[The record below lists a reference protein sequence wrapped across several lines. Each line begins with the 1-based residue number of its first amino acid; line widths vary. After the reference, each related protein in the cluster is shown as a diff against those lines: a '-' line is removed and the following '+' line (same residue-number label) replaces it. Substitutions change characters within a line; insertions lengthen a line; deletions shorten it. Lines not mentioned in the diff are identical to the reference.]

1 MCYNG
6 VVWLSKVCYNV
17 FIADSVYYN
26 MFCIAD
32 MLQLDFSRECLRV
45 FSMSSCT
52 DHPHQDNETLTYRD
66 GTPCTVVRSSHY
78 RRLTPIMET
87 RSMRKR
93 TTRLPEEGAP
103 TGAGPGT
110 GDRASIQRLEDEMVQ
125 ERSFSQRALPVPRT
139 QNRNGSTINHQGN
152 AASANVAVADRQQ
165 SLILAGGRRQRIMW
179 TREMNHY
186 VIRCYYVYTRMETDM
201 PGRAKMLGMF
211 NDRFPRFAHQLDLN
225 KLYTRQRA
233 IISPEELEFIKLA
246 VRREFGEE
254 EAGSRESSR
263 ISARLNT
270 IDQNTSRASE
280 DRDLDE
286 PTAPGLSVD
295 IQHQMAT
302 AVTQFHGTDP
312 LSRHRLPKLHYSY
325 RLKTAVSI
333 INQDVLPQ
341 YLDSVG
347 SIEDLQLIVYSA
359 AVAVVRTL

>member
-1 MCYNG
+1 
-6 VVWLSKVCYNV
+6 
-17 FIADSVYYN
+17 
-26 MFCIAD
+26 
-32 MLQLDFSRECLRV
+32 
-45 FSMSSCT
+45 
-52 DHPHQDNETLTYRD
+52 
-66 GTPCTVVRSSHY
+66 
-78 RRLTPIMET
+78 
-87 RSMRKR
+87 MRKR
-93 TTRLPEEGAP
+93 TTRLPKEGAP

-165 SLILAGGRRQRIMW
+165 SLILVGGRRQRIMW